1 MDNVYLNDVFLI
13 GRLTRDPELRMT
25 ASGIPVVRFSLAV
38 NRNRRNADGTSDA
51 DFIRVVCWNR
61 LAEICEKYLKKGRL
75 ISIAGRLQV
84 DKYEQNGEART
95 SFEVVADD
103 MQMLERSADAVQQEF
118 QGETQ

>member
-1 MDNVYLNDVFLI
+1 MDNAYLNDVFLI

-103 MQMLERSADAVQQEF
+103 MQMLERAADAVQQEF
-118 QGETQ
+118 QGEPQ

>member
-1 MDNVYLNDVFLI
+1 MDNAYLNDVFLI
-13 GRLTRDPELRMT
+13 GRLTKDPELRMT

-75 ISIAGRLQV
+75 ISIGGRLQV
-84 DKYEQNGEART
+84 DKYEQNGEPRT

-103 MQMLERSADAVQQEF
+103 MQMLERAADAAQQEF